1 MKMNAMKNTQRPVA
15 PTPKLILVTSLV
27 YISLIVFL
35 TLLTPAP
42 KVQAAV
48 SADSVKSFSSVSHAQ
63 RCATAA
69 QLAARIGFVEA
80 DAIKHCNMAIRTEP
94 LREDDLAVTYINRG
108 VIYKKLNRYDKALHD
123 YYSART
129 LNRDIAAIYVNIGN
143 VFYGERN
150 FENALRYYDKA
161 LALDVELKDSVKV
174 AVYTNRGMT
183 YHKLDYVENAVSDLQ
198 NAVEISDSARQAAK
212 LLNRLTAG
220 GTDQSAGLNQQF
232 LLDSLAGL

>member
-15 PTPKLILVTSLV
+15 PTPKLILVTSIV

-48 SADSVKSFSSVSHAQ
+48 TGDTVKSFSSVSHAQ

-69 QLAARIGFVEA
+69 QLAVRVGFVGV

-94 LREDDLAVTYINRG
+94 LREDDLAITYNNRG
-108 VIYKKLNRYDKALHD
+108 VIYKKLNRYDKALLD
-123 YYSART
+123 YYSARK

-150 FENALRYYDKA
+150 FEDALRYYDKV
-161 LALDVELKDSVKV
+161 LAMDTELKESVKV

-183 YHKLDYVENAVSDLQ
+183 YHKMDYMENAVHDLQ
-198 NAVEISDSARQAAK
+198 SAIEISDSAKQAAK
-212 LLNRLTAG
+212 LLNQLTVG
-220 GTDQSAGLNQQF
+220 GSAENAALNQQF
-232 LLDSLAGL
+232 LLDGLAGL